1 MSVNLL
7 RARHN
12 TGYHNAPICLRIEEN
27 IDRIYIESDDLH
39 ITGRFDIVAVNR
51 DTLNLTLTSL

>member
-12 TGYHNAPICLRIEEN
+12 TGYHNAPIYLRIEEN

-39 ITGRFDIVAVNR
+39 ITGRFDIAIPYRVRYEAY
-51 DTLNLTLTSL
+51 S